1 MPQAWL
7 LVHVLHHDL
16 AFPKRDRVASAWSP
30 RLGPV
35 FFGNANS
42 FFSHLDAARSA
53 LCASTLSS
61 TSLLPRA
68 PALAGRACW
77 HSQRLSVHLMCASMD
92 VNATRVP
99 TTAASS
105 SVRSNEALSSPD
117 TWR

>member
-1 MPQAWL
+1 MCIVRAIHHHTSLLSVIGEMPQAWL
-7 LVHVLHHDL
+7 HVHYLHQDL
-16 AFPKRDRVASAWSP
+16 ALPKRDRVASVCSP
-30 RLGPV
+30 MLGPV

-77 HSQRLSVHLMCASMD
+77 HNQRCQSTLCV
-92 VNATRVP
+92 
-99 TTAASS
+99 
-105 SVRSNEALSSPD
+105 
-117 TWR
+117 